1 MLRLTELY
9 LLQVS
14 REGVCANQVIKTL
27 ERPTLV
33 LLVTL
38 LVAVAGRVVHFV
50 PTSMPHD
57 EIGMLF

>member
-9 LLQVS
+9 LLQVG
-14 REGVCANQVIKTL
+14 RELEGVYTGANQVIKTL

-38 LVAVAGRVVHFV
+38 LVAVVGLPILCQLHSA
-50 PTSMPHD
+50 
-57 EIGMLF
+57 